1 MPNYAKIAQEDV
13 DAITDDGGLNKNTL
27 KRKKQ
32 AMDHFKS
39 YAESKEEPVDVDV
52 LIERASE
59 GDIEPLEKLIGEFFT
74 AFRVH
79 DDDTLPKRSTIEAYK
94 SHIKMNIIEQ
104 THGKVDISSATFKG
118 LEIFF
123 KGFSKKLK
131 AAGKG
136 ELIIGYLNV
145 NLSNFITF

>member
-39 YAESKEEPVDVDV
+39 YAESKDEPVVIDD
-52 LIERASE
+52 LIERAAE
-59 GDIEPLEKLIGEFFT
+59 GDIEPLQNIIEEFFT
-74 AFRVH
+74 AFRVN
-79 DDDTLPKRSTIEAYK
+79 DNDTLPKRSTIEAYK
-94 SHIKMNIIEQ
+94 SHIKMTIVEQ
-104 THGKVDISSATFKG
+104 TNGKVDISSAAFKG

-136 ELIIGYLNV
+136 EQICEYL
-145 NLSNFITF
+145 FEHK